1 MSDFPKQPIT
11 KNVTRTLISIFIVII
26 AIWSASGLEISLE
39 RLAKA
44 PELTW
49 ILISA
54 LFPIDLSQEA
64 LDRIIPKV
72 FESLYIA
79 WTGTVIGAIFSFPV
93 AFLSAK
99 NTSLSIS
106 LPRFNSQKRFF
117 LYSSQ
122 IMKQILN
129 IIRAFPELI
138 LAFIFLPITGLG
150 ALTGTLAIGIHSIG
164 TLGKLS
170 SEVIEGIEEGPL
182 EAIKASGGSKNNE
195 LIFGVVPQVMP
206 TIVAYWLYRF
216 EINLRASAV
225 LGVIGAGGVG
235 QELINQLRFRAF
247 DRAGTVLVATVILV
261 LSIDTIS
268 GALRRRIIKGKAIST
283 TEKQD

>member
-1 MSDFPKQPIT
+1 MTDFPQKPLKEKLLKYIIT
-11 KNVTRTLISIFIVII
+11 IIVVLL

-39 RLAKA
+39 RLSKA
-44 PELTW
+44 PKLTW
-49 ILISA
+49 TLISA
-54 LFPIDLSQEA
+54 LYPIDLSDEA

-79 WTGTVIGAIFSFPV
+79 WTGTIIGAIFSFPV
-93 AFLSAK
+93 AFLAAK
-99 NTSLSIS
+99 NTSPNFRIPFLSKTKDY
-106 LPRFNSQKRFF
+106 L
-117 LYSSQ
+117 LHSSQ
-122 IMKQILN
+122 FMKQILN
-129 IIRAFPELI
+129 IIRAFPELL
-138 LAFIFLPITGLG
+138 LAFVFLPITGLG

-170 SEVIEGIEEGPL
+170 SEVIEGIDEGPL
-182 EAIKASGGSKNNE
+182 EAIKASGGSKSNE
-195 LIFGVVPQVMP
+195 LIFGVIPQVMP
-206 TIVAYWLYRF
+206 TIIAYWLYRF

-261 LSIDTIS
+261 LSIDTLS
-268 GALRRRIIKGKAIST
+268 GALRRRIIKGKSVNI
-283 TEKQD
+283 ED

>member
-1 MSDFPKQPIT
+1 MKDIPKKPINQT
-11 KNVTRTLISIFIVII
+11 IAKFIISVVLIFL

-39 RLAKA
+39 RLSKA
-44 PELTW
+44 PQLTW
-49 ILISA
+49 TLISA
-54 LFPIDLSQEA
+54 LYPIDLSQEA

-79 WTGTVIGAIFSFPV
+79 WTGTVIGAIFSFPI
-93 AFLSAK
+93 AFISAK
-99 NTSLSIS
+99 NTSVSIKI
-106 LPRFNSQKRFF
+106 PKF
-117 LYSSQ
+117 LTNKNYFIYSSQ
-122 IMKQILN
+122 FMKQILN
-129 IIRAFPELI
+129 IVRAFPELL
-138 LAFIFLPITGLG
+138 LAFVFLPITGLG

-170 SEVIEGIEEGPL
+170 SEVIEGIDEGPL
-182 EAIKASGGSKNNE
+182 EAIKASGGSKSNE
-195 LIFGVVPQVMP
+195 LIFGVIPQVMP
-206 TIVAYWLYRF
+206 TIISYWLYRF

-247 DRAGTVLVATVILV
+247 DRAGTVLVATIILV

-268 GALRRRIIKGKAIST
+268 GALRRRIIKGKSVT
-283 TEKQD
+283 VEQN

>member
-1 MSDFPKQPIT
+1 MKDIPKKPINLTIT
-11 KNVTRTLISIFIVII
+11 KFIISVVLIFL

-39 RLAKA
+39 RLSKA
-44 PELTW
+44 PQLTW
-49 ILISA
+49 TLISA
-54 LFPIDLSQEA
+54 LYPIDLSQEA

-79 WTGTVIGAIFSFPV
+79 WTGTVIGAIFSFPI
-93 AFLSAK
+93 AFISAK
-99 NTSLSIS
+99 NTSVSIKI
-106 LPRFNSQKRFF
+106 PKF
-117 LYSSQ
+117 LTNKNYFIYSSQ

-129 IIRAFPELI
+129 IVRAFPELL
-138 LAFIFLPITGLG
+138 LAFVFLPITGLG

-170 SEVIEGIEEGPL
+170 SEVIEGIDEGPL
-182 EAIKASGGSKNNE
+182 EAIKASGGSKSNE
-195 LIFGVVPQVMP
+195 LIFGVIPQVMP
-206 TIVAYWLYRF
+206 TIISYWLYRF

-247 DRAGTVLVATVILV
+247 DRAGTVLVATIILV
-261 LSIDTIS
+261 LSIDTVS
-268 GALRRRIIKGKAIST
+268 GALRRRIIKGKSVAV
-283 TEKQD
+283 EQN